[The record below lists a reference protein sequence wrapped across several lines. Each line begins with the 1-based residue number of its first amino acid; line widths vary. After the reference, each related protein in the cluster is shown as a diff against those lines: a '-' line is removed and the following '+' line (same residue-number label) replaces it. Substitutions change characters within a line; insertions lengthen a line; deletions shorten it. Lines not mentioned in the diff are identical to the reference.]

1 MRLLEPS
8 LAGME
13 SSNFLELFWNMV
25 EMKENIIYAAV
36 NGMDRGNIGSRRL
49 RRGGSTGAQQLLLY
63 WTGTYICAEN
73 NKKKCMRVK
82 TTHMMRFGRQ
92 WDLEDDKL
100 EWN

>member
-13 SSNFLELFWNMV
+13 SSNFLELLWNMV

-49 RRGGSTGAQQLLLY
+49 KARREHWSTAAATLLDR
-63 WTGTYICAEN
+63 YICAEN